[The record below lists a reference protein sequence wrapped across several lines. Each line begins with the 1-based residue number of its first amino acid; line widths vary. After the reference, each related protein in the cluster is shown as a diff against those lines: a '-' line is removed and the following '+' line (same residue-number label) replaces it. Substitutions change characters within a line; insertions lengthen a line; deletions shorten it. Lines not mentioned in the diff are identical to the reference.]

1 MKSNKR
7 NLFAAFLFLTAGICY
22 VLAAALQTGMLTKV
36 LYSICAVGMLIGS
49 IGLFHTHMKKRKDDD
64 K

>member
-7 NLFAAFLFLTAGICY
+7 NLIAAFLFLTASICY
-22 VLAAALQTGMLTKV
+22 VFAAALQTGMLTKV
-36 LYSICAVGMLIGS
+36 LYSICAVCFLIGS
-49 IGLFHTHMKKRKDDD
+49 IELFCTYRKKRKADN